1 MTAKIE
7 AMISRSNSKL
17 ESILRILYVR
27 GPKFAIQSCCETPF
41 GVEMRCLPVSVPS
54 DCMDLG
60 PRKFSN
66 DRVSRA
72 LVGETEVAGYPHISA
87 I

>member
-1 MTAKIE
+1 
-7 AMISRSNSKL
+7 
-17 ESILRILYVR
+17 
-27 GPKFAIQSCCETPF
+27 
-41 GVEMRCLPVSVPS
+41 MRYLPVSVPS